1 MFSFF
6 SKSKEPNKIKLRT
19 PKIKKRKKIPEP
31 KLIIPKEK
39 KSKHQKDQESKKKE
53 EQKKKEEIKNE
64 EEIKNVE
71 EIKKKEEIKKEEEIN
86 KEEEIKKK
94 EEIKKEE
101 EINKVNPNLKGDLEK
116 IIGTIICHSPISLYD
131 HDEKKLKLKKED
143 LIPEKLYKNF
153 YTKYIENFE
162 FPKEKDEYRP
172 SYANNKYGGMDFP
185 DEKTTSLLRGMG
197 WDLIKDIGKKI
208 LSGNFNLTQV
218 TIPIKVMIPI
228 TILQHLCNS
237 HFNFPLYLNMASL
250 TNDYI
255 ERMKFIIVATLS
267 SWYKSSVMLKP
278 LNPILGETYEMIW
291 EDGSH
296 EYVEQT
302 SHHPPCSNFIIF
314 GPNNNYIYCG
324 YLNYTSNAWFNSFKL
339 NNTGKRYIKFKDGTH
354 VDFNYSLDN
363 YSNTFWGCFRHEI
376 VGEME
381 FNDITNGINCK
392 FNLGNDKDKK
402 LSDYFIG
409 EIKDKDGNVVS
420 KFNGSYLSHIDFDGI
435 RYWDIR
441 KNIDIEAYP
450 IINQLPSS
458 SIYRVDSQ
466 LLYERKIDQAQEEKC
481 RLEELQRHDRK
492 LRKEFMEKN
501 NNDKVNKN

>member
-6 SKSKEPNKIKLRT
+6 SKSKESNKIKLRT
-19 PKIKKRKKIPEP
+19 PKIKKRKKIPVP

-39 KSKHQKDQESKKKE
+39 RSKNPKDQESKKKE
-53 EQKKKEEIKNE
+53 EQN
-64 EEIKNVE
+64 
-71 EIKKKEEIKKEEEIN
+71 KKEEIKKEEEIKN
-86 KEEEIKKK
+86 E

-101 EINKVNPNLKGDLEK
+101 EIKIENPKLKGDLEK

-131 HDEKKLKLKKED
+131 HDQKKLQLKKED
-143 LIPEKLYKNF
+143 LIPENLYNKF
-153 YTKYIENFE
+153 YTKYIKNFE
-162 FPKEKDEYRP
+162 FPKEKDDYRP
-172 SYANNKYGGMDFP
+172 SYANNQYGGMDFP
-185 DEKTTSLLRGMG
+185 DEKTASLLRGMG

-218 TIPIKVMIPI
+218 SIPIRVMIPI
-228 TILQHLCNS
+228 TILQHVCNG
-237 HFNFPLYLNMASL
+237 HFNYPLYLNLASL
-250 TNDYI
+250 TNDYV

-267 SWYKSSVMLKP
+267 CWFKSSVVLKP

-302 SHHPPCSNFIIF
+302 SHHPPCSNFIIY

-324 YLNYTSNAWFNSFKL
+324 YLNYTSNAWINSFKL
-339 NNTGKRYIKFKDGTH
+339 KNTGKRYIKFKDGTH
-354 VDFNYSLDN
+354 VDFNFSLDN

-376 VGEME
+376 IGQME

-392 FNLGNDKDKK
+392 FNLGSDTNKK

-450 IINQLPSS
+450 IKNQLPSS
-458 SIYRVDSQ
+458 SIYRIDSQ
-466 LLYERKIDQAQEEKC
+466 LLYERKIDEAQEEKI

-501 NNDKVNKN
+501 NIQEDIKK

>member
-1 MFSFF
+1 
-6 SKSKEPNKIKLRT
+6 
-19 PKIKKRKKIPEP
+19 
-31 KLIIPKEK
+31 
-39 KSKHQKDQESKKKE
+39 
-53 EQKKKEEIKNE
+53 
-64 EEIKNVE
+64 
-71 EIKKKEEIKKEEEIN
+71 
-86 KEEEIKKK
+86 
-94 EEIKKEE
+94 
-101 EINKVNPNLKGDLEK
+101 
-116 IIGTIICHSPISLYD
+116 
-131 HDEKKLKLKKED
+131 
-143 LIPEKLYKNF
+143 
-153 YTKYIENFE
+153 
-162 FPKEKDEYRP
+162 
-172 SYANNKYGGMDFP
+172 MDFP
-185 DEKTTSLLRGMG
+185 DEKTASLLRGLG
-197 WDLIKDIGKKI
+197 WDLIKEIGKKI
-208 LSGNFNLTQV
+208 ISGNFNLTQV

-228 TILQHLCNS
+228 TILQHICNS
-237 HFNFPLYLNMASL
+237 HFNYPLYLNIASL
-250 TNDYI
+250 TNNYI

-267 SWYKSSVMLKP
+267 CWFKSSVMLKP

-302 SHHPPCSNFIIF
+302 SHHPPCSNFIIY

-324 YLNYTSNAWFNSFKL
+324 YLNYTSNAYFNSFKL

-376 VGEME
+376 VGQME
-381 FNDITNGINCK
+381 FNDITNGISCK
-392 FNLGNDKDKK
+392 FNLGNDKSKK

-450 IINQLPSS
+450 IKNQLPSS
-458 SIYRVDSQ
+458 SIYRIDSQ
-466 LLYERKIDQAQEEKC
+466 LLYERKIDEAQEEKI

-501 NNDKVNKN
+501 NIQEDIKK

>member
-1 MFSFF
+1 MLGFLKGS
-6 SKSKEPNKIKLRT
+6 T
-19 PKIKKRKKIPEP
+19 P
-31 KLIIPKEK
+31 LT
-39 KSKHQKDQESKKKE
+39 E
-53 EQKKKEEIKNE
+53 EQEKYQNT
-64 EEIKNVE
+64 
-71 EIKKKEEIKKEEEIN
+71 
-86 KEEEIKKK
+86 
-94 EEIKKEE
+94 
-101 EINKVNPNLKGDLEK
+101 LKGELEEL
-116 IIGTIICHSPISLYD
+116 IGTVVCHSPMDLWDHNKVKLSLT
-131 HDEKKLKLKKED
+131 KKELNPD
-143 LIPEKLYKNF
+143 EMYEKFKEKYMKNF
-153 YTKYIENFE
+153 KLPEETDE
-162 FPKEKDEYRP
+162 FRP
-172 SYANNKYGGMDFP
+172 IYANNDEGGFTFSSP
-185 DEKTTSLLRGMG
+185 KTIGMIRGIG
-197 WDLIKDIGKKI
+197 LDLIKQIGQKL
-208 LSGNFNLTQV
+208 LSGDFNLTTV
-218 TIPIKVMIPI
+218 SVPIKVMIPL
-228 TILQHLCNS
+228 TILQHVCNG
-237 HFNFPLYLNMASL
+237 HFNYPLYLNLASL
-250 TNDYI
+250 TNDYV

-267 SWYKSSVMLKP
+267 CWFKSSVVLKP

-302 SHHPPCSNFIIF
+302 SHHPPCSNFIIY

-324 YLNYTSNAWFNSFKL
+324 YLNYTSNAYFNSFKL

-376 VGEME
+376 VGQME

-450 IINQLPSS
+450 IKDQIPSS

-466 LLYERKIDQAQEEKC
+466 LLYERKIDEAQEEKI

-501 NNDKVNKN
+501 NIQEDIKK